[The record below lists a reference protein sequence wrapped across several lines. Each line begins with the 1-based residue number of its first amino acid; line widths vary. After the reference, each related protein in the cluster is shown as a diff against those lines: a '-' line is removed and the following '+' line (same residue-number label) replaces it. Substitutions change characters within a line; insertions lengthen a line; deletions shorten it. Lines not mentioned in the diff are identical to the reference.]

1 MNKIITQ
8 DNEHMQKVLLGS
20 KEIRSIVQ
28 STHGPK
34 GKNVIINDGSIY
46 PKFTK
51 DGATVAKACDTNDQ
65 YKYIGM
71 SMIKQV
77 IDKVDS
83 LSGDG
88 TTTSTIYTDTL
99 LSKAYHLASLD
110 LNVNEIRK
118 GMNLASEKAEEFLK
132 SKSIF
137 TKDIKAIANVSS
149 NGNKEISDLLYEA
162 FSSIGEEGIVQLSD
176 SYKRDGTSYVELS
189 QGIKWNQGFPS
200 SLFITDEVDSSA
212 KITNPYI
219 LIYSTG
225 VEDLKPIENI
235 INQTTRENRNLVI
248 IAPYFDNSVFN
259 YAASNG
265 VLLINSPGKS
275 LNKEKIQEEIQDL
288 AIVVNT
294 KIIPDV
300 ESTANLINSLNDLGT
315 AALVVSKINSTTITQ
330 PDELSEDHIKKYETY
345 VEGLKKRINDNDELS
360 INEMEFLHERIARLT
375 GGIATIHVGAPTLI
389 EKEEKIAL
397 ITDAMNSV
405 KSSLKNGILP
415 GGGVAMLKTSDYLLQ
430 NKDIQKDLSDEA
442 KKGYNIVCEALREC
456 AKNLY
461 KSVWPNDYQYMVQE
475 ISHEKDFNI
484 GYNLITEQKCDLV
497 KEGIIDAAAIEYNV
511 VKYAN
516 SVVGSFIM
524 SKGIIVNESNNV
536 NINYS
541 DPKIMEN
548 R

>member
-1 MNKIITQ
+1 MNKVITQ
-8 DNEHMQKVLLGS
+8 DNEHMQRILSGS
-20 KEIRSIVQ
+20 REIRNIVQ

-34 GKNVIINDGSIY
+34 GKNVIINDGSVY

-99 LSKAYHLASLD
+99 LNKAYHLASLD

-118 GMNLASEKAEEFLK
+118 GMNLASEKAEDFLK
-132 SKSIF
+132 SKAIF
-137 TKDIKAIANVSS
+137 TKDIRAIANVSS
-149 NGNKEISDLLYEA
+149 NRNKEISDLLYKA

-176 SYKRDGTSYVELS
+176 SYKRDGSSYVELS
-189 QGIKWNQGFPS
+189 QGIKWSQGFPS

-225 VEDLKPIENI
+225 VEDLRPIENI

-300 ESTANLINSLNDLGT
+300 ESTSNIIHSLNDLGS

-330 PDELSEDHIKKYETY
+330 SDELSEDHIKNYEKY

-375 GGIATIHVGAPTLI
+375 GGIATIHIGAPTLI

-442 KKGYNIVCEALREC
+442 KKGYSIVCEALREC
-456 AKNLY
+456 SKSLY
-461 KSVWPNDYQYMVQE
+461 ESVWPNDYQYKVQE

-516 SVVGSFIM
+516 SVVGSFIL

-541 DPKIMEN
+541 DPRIMEN
-548 R
+548 S

>member
-1 MNKIITQ
+1 MNKVITQ

-20 KEIRSIVQ
+20 KEIRNIVQ

-99 LSKAYHLASLD
+99 LNEAYHLASLD

-118 GMNLASEKAEEFLK
+118 GMNLASEQAEGYLK

-137 TKDIKAIANVSS
+137 TKDIRAIANVSS

-200 SLFITDEVDSSA
+200 SLFITDEIDSSA
-212 KITNPYI
+212 KIVNPYI

-235 INQTTRENRNLVI
+235 INQTSRENRNLVI

-300 ESTANLINSLNDLGT
+300 ESTSNLINSLKDLGT
-315 AALVVSKINSTTITQ
+315 ASLVVSKINSTTITQ
-330 PDELSEDHIKKYETY
+330 PDELSEDHIKNYEKY

-405 KSSLKNGILP
+405 KSSLKDGILP

-442 KKGYNIVCEALREC
+442 KKGYITVCKALREC
-456 AKNLY
+456 AKSLY
-461 KSVWPNDYQYMVQE
+461 ESVWPNDYQYKVQE

-516 SVVGSFIM
+516 SVVGSFIL
-524 SKGIIVNESNNV
+524 SKGIIVNENSNV

>member
-99 LSKAYHLASLD
+99 LNKAYHLASLD

-118 GMNLASEKAEEFLK
+118 GMNLASEKAEDFLK

-176 SYKRDGTSYVELS
+176 SYKRDGTSYVDLS

-212 KITNPYI
+212 KIINPYI
-219 LIYSTG
+219 LIYATG

-248 IAPYFDNSVFN
+248 IAPYFDNIVFN
-259 YAASNG
+259 YAVSNG

-300 ESTANLINSLNDLGT
+300 ESTSNLINSLNDLGT

-389 EKEEKIAL
+389 EKEEKIDL

-405 KSSLKNGILP
+405 KSSLKDGILP

-442 KKGYNIVCEALREC
+442 KKGYTIVCEALREC

-461 KSVWPNDYQYMVQE
+461 KSVWPNDYQYKVQE

-497 KEGIIDAAAIEYNV
+497 KEGIIDATAIEYNV

>member
-1 MNKIITQ
+1 MNKVITQ
-8 DNEHMQKVLLGS
+8 DNEHMQRILSGS
-20 KEIRSIVQ
+20 REIRNIVQ

-34 GKNVIINDGSIY
+34 GKNVIINDGSVY

-99 LSKAYHLASLD
+99 LNKAYHLASLD

-118 GMNLASEKAEEFLK
+118 GMNLASEKAEDFLK
-132 SKSIF
+132 SKAIF
-137 TKDIKAIANVSS
+137 TKDIRAIANVSS
-149 NGNKEISDLLYEA
+149 NRNKEISDLLYEA

-176 SYKRDGTSYVELS
+176 SYKRDGSSYVELS
-189 QGIKWNQGFPS
+189 QGIKWSQGFPS

-225 VEDLKPIENI
+225 VEDLRPIENI

-300 ESTANLINSLNDLGT
+300 ESTSNIIHSLNDLGS

-330 PDELSEDHIKKYETY
+330 SDELSEDHIKNYEKY

-375 GGIATIHVGAPTLI
+375 GGIATIHIGAPTLI

-456 AKNLY
+456 SKSLY
-461 KSVWPNDYQYMVQE
+461 ESVWPNDYQYKVQE

-516 SVVGSFIM
+516 SVVGSFIL

-541 DPKIMEN
+541 DPRIMEN
-548 R
+548 S

>member
-1 MNKIITQ
+1 MNKVITQ
-8 DNEHMQKVLLGS
+8 DNEHMQRILSGS
-20 KEIRSIVQ
+20 REIRNIVQ

-34 GKNVIINDGSIY
+34 GKNVIINDGSLY

-99 LSKAYHLASLD
+99 LNKAYHLASLD

-118 GMNLASEKAEEFLK
+118 GMNLASEKAEDFLK
-132 SKSIF
+132 SKAIF
-137 TKDIKAIANVSS
+137 TKDIRAIANVSS
-149 NGNKEISDLLYEA
+149 NRNKEISDLLYEA

-176 SYKRDGTSYVELS
+176 SYKRDGSSYVELS
-189 QGIKWNQGFPS
+189 QGIKWSQGFPS

-225 VEDLKPIENI
+225 VEDLRPIENI

-300 ESTANLINSLNDLGT
+300 ESTSNIIHSLNDLGS

-330 PDELSEDHIKKYETY
+330 SDELSEDHIKNYEKY

-375 GGIATIHVGAPTLI
+375 GGIATIHIGAPTLI

-456 AKNLY
+456 SKSLY
-461 KSVWPNDYQYMVQE
+461 ESVWPNDYQYKVQE

-516 SVVGSFIM
+516 SVVGSFIL

-541 DPKIMEN
+541 DPRIMEN
-548 R
+548 S